1 MANDGE
7 KSASNAPKPAGPN
20 EPKIQG
26 CTNGTKSKNK
36 AKKQKQKQKAQKQQ
50 VEYMKNRHTAEEE
63 ASVRR
68 KKKRKS
74 FFCRED
80 QDERPH

>member
-1 MANDGE
+1 MPQSQLGQMSQRYKA
-7 KSASNAPKPAGPN
+7 APMAPKVG
-20 EPKIQG
+20 
-26 CTNGTKSKNK
+26 KNK